1 MRRIGLA
8 VALIVGLVLTPSEAS
23 ILPLFLKILGSGK
36 PAFISTNTIP
46 RAGVARAQAR
56 RATPAAPLTR
66 TSMGGAPWR
75 LVFSRRFRIIRRSR
89 RESPRR

>member
-1 MRRIGLA
+1 MPLAHELMLAHLVCAPARIEDLED
-8 VALIVGLVLTPSEAS
+8 PE
-23 ILPLFLKILGSGK
+23 
-36 PAFISTNTIP
+36 
-46 RAGVARAQAR
+46 

-75 LVFSRRFRIIRRSR
+75 LVFSGRFRIIRRSR